1 MLTAT
6 LALLVALL
14 LPQAAPIDVGANSG
28 GKFAFD
34 WNGQHADGT
43 PDATTTKVEFH
54 YMPDPPISLAGVGGG
69 DGHHTVSLPL
79 AAVVG
84 ENIITMKLSLAGVPA
99 GIYNLNVRLI
109 GPGGNPS
116 TYSDPVLG
124 PLRVRVK
131 NPAAPTNV
139 RVVGN

>member
-6 LALLVALL
+6 LTLLVALL

-54 YMPDPPISLAGVGGG
+54 YMPVPPVTPVGGG
-69 DGHHTVSLPL
+69 DGHISVEIDL
-79 AAVVG
+79 AAKTG
-84 ENIITMKLSLAGVPA
+84 ENVIPMKTALLGVPE
-99 GIYNLNVRLI
+99 GIYDLDVRFI
-109 GPGGNPS
+109 GAGGNPS
-116 TYSDPVLG
+116 SYSTPVLAI
-124 PLRVRVK
+124 RVRVK
-131 NPAAPTNV
+131 NPDAPTNV